1 MSYKGWILAAILL
14 FGVGIAFGL
23 ATPTDIA
30 DLFAEDLA
38 ALEQLSRLLAPFSIF
53 TAIFIF
59 VKNASAL
66 MISFIFSPIF
76 CLVPI
81 LTLTVNGWLLGFVSS
96 AVVSEKS
103 FGFLLAGIL
112 PHGIFEIPALVLGGA
127 AALSFGTMTIVALLK
142 KERGKL
148 LLPIFKQNL
157 RYLVVAIALLV
168 PAAIIETY
176 ITPMLLGQ

>member
-1 MSYKGWILAAILL
+1 MSYKRWILAAILL
-14 FGVGIAFGL
+14 FGVGIVFGL

-30 DLFAEDLA
+30 DLFTEDLA

-81 LTLTVNGWLLGFVSS
+81 LTLTVNGWLLGFV
-96 AVVSEKS
+96 
-103 FGFLLAGIL
+103 
-112 PHGIFEIPALVLGGA
+112 
-127 AALSFGTMTIVALLK
+127 
-142 KERGKL
+142 
-148 LLPIFKQNL
+148 
-157 RYLVVAIALLV
+157 
-168 PAAIIETY
+168 
-176 ITPMLLGQ
+176 